1 MVCPRWRTA
10 LSARR
15 CCSAPPK
22 PSLGIVTLRC
32 RRVAA
37 SARMSPPVLSCSP
50 LPSVR
55 AVTTVPIADYF
66 SPDYPKAR
74 ERFCAAADRAGAHL
88 ARYRL
93 PERLG
98 PQGEPLSIDVARLGR
113 EDATDALVVVS
124 GTHGVEG
131 FAGAGC
137 QVGFLTDRLYEA
149 LPPSACTL
157 LVHALN
163 PFGFAWLRRVNEDNV
178 DLNRN
183 FIDFSQPPSSA
194 AYEPLHPSLLPTEWE
209 GEARKRADAALGQYI
224 AKHGMGG
231 FQQAL
236 TSGQYTQPEGL
247 FSGGTAPTWSARTL
261 EQLLHEQLPVGVR
274 RVAVL
279 DLHTGLG
286 PTAYGEPAV
295 IPCARDD
302 LARARNWYGCE
313 VRSLVAEES
322 LTVTGGKSVSAELQG
337 TIARGFQAA
346 LPQHEITFLGLEFGT
361 RPVQEVLTA
370 LRADHWVH
378 ARAPRDAARSAE
390 AQQLMRAA
398 FYCDTPAWQAAVYG
412 RTADFVFRAG
422 RALAQ
427 AP

>member
-1 MVCPRWRTA
+1 M
-10 LSARR
+10 
-15 CCSAPPK
+15 
-22 PSLGIVTLRC
+22 
-32 RRVAA
+32 
-37 SARMSPPVLSCSP
+37 
-50 LPSVR
+50 
-55 AVTTVPIADYF
+55 PIADYF
-66 SPDYPKAR
+66 SPDYSSAR
-74 ERFCAAADRAGAHL
+74 ERFCAAAQRAGARLSRHV
-88 ARYRL
+88 L

-98 PQGEPLSIDVARLGR
+98 PRGESLSIDAARLGP
-113 EDATDALVVVS
+113 EGASDALVVLS

-149 LPPSACTL
+149 LPSTACAL

-163 PFGFAWLRRVNEDNV
+163 PYGFAWLRRVNEDNV

-194 AYEPLHPSLLPTEWE
+194 AYEPLHPSLVPTDWE
-209 GEARKRADAALGQYI
+209 GDARRRADAALNQYI
-224 AKHGMGG
+224 AKHGMEG

-236 TSGQYTQPEGL
+236 TAG
-247 FSGGTAPTWSARTL
+247 
-261 EQLLHEQLPVGVR
+261 QLLREQLPAAVQ

-295 IPCARDD
+295 MPCARGD
-302 LARARNWYGCE
+302 LARARTWYGCE

-322 LTVTGGKSVSAELQG
+322 LTLTGEKSVSAELSG
-337 TIARGFQAA
+337 TLVSGFQAA
-346 LPQHEITFLGLEFGT
+346 LPKQEITFLGLEFGT

-378 ARAPRDAARSAE
+378 ARAPGDAVRSAA

-398 FYCDTPAWQAAVYG
+398 FYCDMPAWQAAVYG
-412 RTADFVFRAG
+412 RTADFVFRTC
-422 RALAQ
+422 RALTRA
-427 AP
+427 A